1 MRGIKGAC
9 EMRQLHCEFNSEDQL
24 LANLLAF
31 ESDINGAA
39 SYYFQFFSANLND
52 KLLNSVIEKI
62 KRVYPDATIIGATTA
77 GNVVNSASTSDV
89 SITLNIFE
97 DETSRFEI
105 IQYDFATM
113 GMDEIGSKVKQEAE
127 KRSWVKAIEIYHT
140 VAKVSTSTLC
150 DAMSEIDTDIAVFGG
165 IVCSPDLASSESYIY
180 SDGYGMCDN
189 GLLCLLLGGD
199 NLHIEARK
207 ISGWK
212 PIGRT
217 FRVTRSRENV
227 LYELSGIPAYEV
239 YQRYLNI
246 RNDENFFIN
255 ALEFP
260 IMYEHNNTTIIR
272 ASAESNDDGSI
283 RMSSNI
289 EEGSIVRLSYG
300 EPNTI
305 VKSVQEGSLQ
315 IKDFQ
320 PQALHIFT
328 CAARKTFW
336 DGYDPAYELKAL
348 KSICSGSGFFSH
360 GEFLRE
366 HDLINQHNLTLVIA
380 YLREGEKQEFA
391 EQYAGE
397 NELDVLNTKLPLA
410 ARMATF
416 IRETSYELE
425 QINSHLEVMNQQLQ
439 GVVTKDSLTGLDN
452 RLAFDEMMNNIAS
465 DVRADAG
472 WTMYMFDVNGLKY
485 INDTFG
491 HLAGDELIVSAANII
506 KESFGDAGHYY
517 RIGGDE
523 FVALVNASTRE
534 LKDYDDK
541 LEDCLRKCNKESLYR
556 LSMAIG
562 QSKLIDNFGNR
573 KSISNWKMDADLSM
587 YRSKSLS
594 RKERRSGRDENLQQL
609 IACLI
614 SVEEAKDPYTA
625 YHSDRVCCI
634 AKLLAKQLGL
644 TEESIDVIADAAAL
658 HDIGKVG
665 ISDSVLLKPGKL
677 TDNEFEQIKEHPII
691 GARILMQSN
700 YMQDI
705 VQIVLHHHE
714 RYDGKGYPDGIEG
727 SDIPIGARIIALADS
742 IDAMSSKRIYR
753 NAIPLDK
760 CRDEILANV
769 GKMYDPA
776 IARIAINSW
785 DEIERIIMEHPKYI
799 IK

>member
-1 MRGIKGAC
+1 
-9 EMRQLHCEFNSEDQL
+9 MRQLHCEFNSEDQL
-24 LANLLAF
+24 LTNLLAF
-31 ESDINGAA
+31 ESDIRRAA
-39 SYYFQFFSANLND
+39 SYYFQFFSAELNNE
-52 KLLNSVIEKI
+52 LLKSVVATI

-77 GNVVNSASTSDV
+77 GNVVNSASASDISV
-89 SITLNIFE
+89 TLNIFE
-97 DETSRFEI
+97 DETSRFGI
-105 IQYDFATM
+105 VQYDFATM
-113 GMDEIGSKVKQEAE
+113 GMDEIGRCVKQEVE
-127 KRSWVKAIEIYHT
+127 KRPWVKAVEVYHT

-150 DAMSEIDTDIAVFGG
+150 DIMSELDPTIAVFGG

-180 SDGYGMCDN
+180 SDDYGMCND

-199 NLHIEARK
+199 NLHVEAKK

-217 FRVTRSRENV
+217 FRVTRSREDV
-227 LYELSGIPAYEV
+227 LHELSGIPAYEV

-272 ASAESNDDGSI
+272 ASAESNDDGSV
-283 RMSSNI
+283 RMSANI

-305 VKSVQEGSLQ
+305 IKSVQEGSMS
-315 IKDFQ
+315 IKEFQ
-320 PQALHIFT
+320 PQVLHIFS
-328 CAARKTFW
+328 CAARKAFW

-348 KSICSGSGFFSH
+348 KSICSSSGFFSH

-380 YLREGEKQEFA
+380 YLREGEKHEVT
-391 EQYAGE
+391 ELYLGE
-397 NELDVLNTKLPLA
+397 NEPDVLNTKLPLA

-425 QINSHLEVMNQQLQ
+425 QINSHLEVMNHQLQ
-439 GVVTKDSLTGLDN
+439 GVVTKDSLTGFDN
-452 RLAFDEMMNNIAS
+452 RLAFDEMMNNIAA
-465 DVRADAG
+465 DLRDDAG
-472 WTMYMFDVNGLKY
+472 WTMYMFDVNGLKN

-491 HLAGDELIVSAANII
+491 HLAGDELIISAANII
-506 KESFGDAGHYY
+506 REAFGNSGHYY

-523 FVALVNASTRE
+523 FVALVNASARE
-534 LKDYDDK
+534 LKDFDDK
-541 LEDCLRKCNKESLYR
+541 LEECLRKCNQESLYR

-587 YRSKSLS
+587 YRNKSLS
-594 RKERRSGRDENLQQL
+594 RKERRSRRDENLQQL

-625 YHSDRVCCI
+625 YHSDRVCYLS
-634 AKLLAKQLGL
+634 KFLARKLGL

-677 TDNEFEQIKEHPII
+677 TEKEFEQIKEHPII

-753 NAIPLDK
+753 DAIPPNK
-760 CRDEILANV
+760 CRDEILDNV
-769 GKMYDPA
+769 GKIYDPA
-776 IARIAINSW
+776 IARIALNCW
-785 DEIERIIMEHPKYI
+785 DEIEQIIMEHPKYI
-799 IK
+799 MK